1 MRSRII
7 ALGVIAGF
15 GVLLSVILILIGLPE
30 QTATQEVMLELSA
43 LPLSVA
49 LAAGDLILLER
60 AVRHPGP
67 RGRRLLL
74 GGSLLAAL
82 GLVLVALAYLSGPRG
97 LVQFGQFL
105 IFLGLGAVLLVA
117 IRLQASAHRSAVAFT
132 QTSPLSP
139 QSADQ
144 PAAAPSTQD
153 GPL

>member
-15 GVLLSVILILIGLPE
+15 GTLLSVILVLAGLPE

-67 RGRRLLL
+67 RGRRVLL
-74 GGSLLAAL
+74 GGALLSAV
-82 GLVLVALAYLSGPRG
+82 GLALVALAYLTGPRG

-117 IRLQASAHRSAVAFT
+117 IRLQADTHRSAVSFADAG
-132 QTSPLSP
+132 PLSP
-139 QSADQ
+139 QSADR
-144 PAAAPSTQD
+144 PDVAPSTQD